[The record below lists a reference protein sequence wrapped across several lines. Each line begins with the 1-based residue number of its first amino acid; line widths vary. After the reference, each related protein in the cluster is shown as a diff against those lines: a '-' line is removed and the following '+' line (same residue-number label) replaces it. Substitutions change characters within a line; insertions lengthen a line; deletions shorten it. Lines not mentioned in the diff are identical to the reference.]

1 MPGKRFFMISLLV
14 FVHIVS
20 ASTFHNNRRR
30 YVLKKEKYKIYFK
43 FYSRLKELQN
53 WNNKMSTILKSSS
66 PSAVQARIHGLQ
78 KRFNQPMKN
87 QEKPYLANTCKDMCK
102 RRESRS
108 KIPRAQRTGGM
119 VRNGNRNGRRFGR
132 MCKNTCI
139 AKAEKNKRRS
149 LSEMEKI
156 SKERKKCKKVL
167 FLRKKT
173 SSRSQSPKVNG
184 KKRHKKKEKKERKK
198 VSYKVKKAR
207 KTSVGRFCL

>member
-1 MPGKRFFMISLLV
+1 MISLLV

-139 AKAEKNKRRS
+139 KAEKNKQRS
-149 LSEMEKI
+149 MSEMEKMTQWTAGR
-156 SKERKKCKKVL
+156 ELTTTTWVRYL
-167 FLRKKT
+167 
-173 SSRSQSPKVNG
+173 
-184 KKRHKKKEKKERKK
+184 KKKGRGLCGGNRKRDPLWPQT
-198 VSYKVKKAR
+198 A
-207 KTSVGRFCL
+207 